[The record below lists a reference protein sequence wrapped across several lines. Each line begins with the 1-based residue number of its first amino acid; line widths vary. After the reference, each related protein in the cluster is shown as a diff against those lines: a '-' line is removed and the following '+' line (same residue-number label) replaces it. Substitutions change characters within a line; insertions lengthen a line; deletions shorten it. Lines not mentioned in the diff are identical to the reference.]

1 MMAMHAMVNF
11 LIRIYNYGLV
21 SFICYTD
28 INECLLEEGVCPAG
42 SRCMNTIGS
51 YTCTCG
57 TGYFLFTK
65 NNTCS
70 GRKFNIF
77 DTEA

>member
-1 MMAMHAMVNF
+1 MINDQFYA
-11 LIRIYNYGLV
+11 
-21 SFICYTD
+21 D
-28 INECLLEEGVCPAG
+28 INECLEEDVCPAG

-57 TGYFLFTK
+57 AGYFLFTK

-70 GRKFNIF
+70 GRKFNNDDVCSGRQF
-77 DTEA
+77 DAEA